1 MRLFKILNHKRGS
14 YRVIGISIEKL
25 VEPNEWPF
33 LNFTGKPRR
42 FWIYTRA
49 TSKVTIYESVVI
61 CMHWQPRAR
70 NTRSTFHQRNIMSQ
84 GHKKQIMKKIR
95 KTKGMMLLARLYYNF
110 ECKTCPIYKPAS
122 KIREALIHFPPSL
135 PPFNVE
141 MWFQSYVAKTT
152 LQKGREDNMEQK
164 YKCLKVFEWVNVIK
178 IHVLGKELF
187 CTQLFAFAAKFP
199 HLFTSERCSHNLLL
213 EQYHPFAFLCHH

>member
-1 MRLFKILNHKRGS
+1 MSDHS
-14 YRVIGISIEKL
+14 SI
-25 VEPNEWPF
+25 
-33 LNFTGKPRR
+33 NFPGKPRR

-70 NTRSTFHQRNIMSQ
+70 NTRSKSKFSTFHQRNIMSQ

-110 ECKTCPIYKPAS
+110 ECKTCPIYKLAS
-122 KIREALIHFPPSL
+122 KIREALIHFPPSPL
-135 PPFNVE
+135 SMWKRCE
-141 MWFQSYVAKTT
+141 MWFQGYVAKTT

-164 YKCLKVFEWVNVIK
+164 YKCLKVFEWVYGIK
-178 IHVLGKELF
+178 IHVLSKELF

-199 HLFTSERCSHNLLL
+199 HLFYSERCSHNLLL